1 MSMSL
6 IIMNAV
12 ILIASYLAVNY
23 AYATYDRAFY
33 RCSLPTHAFG
43 MLFPLAAIAYINMLH
58 LARAVTI
65 TLSSATG
72 ALSLVVLGLSYS
84 MLLFHLFYHFDRE
97 EPAQAKQGAV
107 S

>member
-1 MSMSL
+1 MSL
-6 IIMNAV
+6 IIVNAV
-12 ILIASYLAVNY
+12 ILIASYLAAKY

-43 MLFPLAAIAYINMLH
+43 MLFPLAVVIHQNMLY
-58 LARAVTI
+58 LARTVTI

-72 ALSLVVLGLSYS
+72 VLSLVVLGLSYI

-97 EPAQAKQGAV
+97 EPAQAKQGAL